1 MTFENEHLLP
11 GQVGQFFVLLA
22 FVASIVSAISYFKAS
37 SIRLDTQE
45 GEKQSWI
52 RFARGAF
59 FIEVFSLLAVFFCIY
74 YICSHHYYEYLYAY
88 KHASKELEP
97 KYLLACIWEG
107 QEGSFLLWS
116 LWHCALGTVL
126 IFTAKKRE
134 AAVMSIVNTAQ
145 IFLALMILGLYFFNV
160 RIGSSPFVLTRNELD
175 LSNAPMFID
184 AQTNLLRKDYLQFLK
199 DGIGLNPLLRNYWM
213 VIHPPILFLGFASTI
228 VPISFAYSSLISK
241 DWGGWVKAALP
252 WTLFSGCVLGTG
264 IMMGGKWAY
273 ESLSFGGY
281 WAWDPVENAAFV
293 PWLILLAGLHCM
305 AIYNSTKNALRASF
319 FFIILAYLFVLYST
333 FLTRT
338 GILGDTSVHSFTESG
353 MSMNVLIGIYVIA
366 ISLPVLF
373 LFFKNYKKIP
383 SIQKE
388 ENMSSREFWMFI
400 GALILFLS
408 ALFIISI
415 TSLPV
420 YNKIFGTNY
429 ADPQDREFAYNKV
442 LVLVA
447 IIIGLLTGASQFLK
461 YKNTDKQYLIK
472 KLTWPLAI
480 AVTISVL
487 MVFFYPIQFTKKG
500 PGFLGA
506 IYLALFASIF
516 SVLANGSYL
525 KSVLKW
531 NLKAGGAA
539 IAHLGFALMITGM
552 LISSGNRKVI
562 SDNSKTGLF
571 IPFAKDPTGRSAED
585 PMENLTLLRKVPTTM
600 GMYTVTYMDDSA
612 SNEKDRTFYN
622 LHFQKIDSITG
633 KVDEDF
639 VLSPDAYR
647 MKDNNLTSNPGT
659 KHYLTHDIFT
669 YISTISIPD
678 PKGDTTSFKPHD
690 LAIGDSVFYS
700 KGYYVLNGILKNPD
714 NARFHFSP
722 TDTALVADITI
733 YGQDGTRH
741 KAYPALRIHNQEINF
756 IDDTVVTQNLYLNFS
771 GISGNKKFKIN
782 SKETDRPTDFI
793 TLKAY
798 YFPYINLVW
807 LGLVIMSTGF
817 VVSLVSRVKA
827 AKWASYLSI
836 GLVLIFL
843 FYMFLLANS

>member
-11 GQVGQFFVLLA
+11 GQVGHFFVLLA
-22 FVASIVSAISYFKAS
+22 FVASIVSAISYFKA
-37 SIRLDTQE
+37 TATKQE
-45 GEKQSWI
+45 TEKQSWI

-59 FIEVFSLLAVFFCIY
+59 FIEVFSLLAVFATIY
-74 YICSHHYYEYLYAY
+74 YICSSHYYEYLYVY
-88 KHASKELEP
+88 KHASRELEP

-107 QEGSFLLWS
+107 QEGSFLLWA
-116 LWHCALGTVL
+116 LWHCVLGATL

-134 AAVMSIVNTAQ
+134 APVMSIVNSAQ
-145 IFLALMILGLYFFNV
+145 VFLVLMILGIYFFNT
-160 RIGSSPFVLTRNELD
+160 RIGSSPFVLTRNELVGPIFGQANY
-175 LSNAPMFID
+175 LSFI
-184 AQTNLLRKDYLQFLK
+184 K

-213 VIHPPILFLGFASTI
+213 VVHPPILFLGFASTV
-228 VPISFAYSSLISK
+228 VPIAFAYSSLITK

-252 WTLFSGCVLGTG
+252 WALFSGCVLGTG

-281 WAWDPVENAAFV
+281 WAWDPVENAVLV
-293 PWLILLAGLHCM
+293 PWLILVAGLHCM
-305 AIYNSTKNALRASF
+305 AIFNATKNALRASYLF
-319 FFIILAYLFVLYST
+319 VILAYLFVLYST

-338 GILGDTSVHSFTESG
+338 GVLGDTSVHSFTEAG
-353 MSMNVLIGIYVIA
+353 MSMNILIGIYVLA
-366 ISLPVLF
+366 ITLPVFF
-373 LFFKNYKKIP
+373 LFFKNYKNIP
-383 SIQKE
+383 TIQKE
-388 ENMSSREFWMFI
+388 EDMSSREFWMFI
-400 GALILFLS
+400 GSLILFLS

-420 YNKIFGTNY
+420 YNKIFGTHY

-447 IIIGLLTGASQFLK
+447 VIVGLLTGMSQFLK
-461 YKNTDKQYLIK
+461 YKNTGKKYLVQ
-472 KLTWPLAI
+472 KLAWPLGIAI
-480 AVTISVL
+480 AASVL
-487 MVFFYPIQFTKKG
+487 LAIFYPIEYSKKG

-506 IYLALFASIF
+506 IYLALFAAIF
-516 SVLANGSYL
+516 SVTANATYL

-539 IAHLGFALMITGM
+539 IAHLGFALMIGGM
-552 LISSGNRKVI
+552 LIASGNRKVI

-571 IPFAKDPTGRSAED
+571 IPFDKDPTGRGTEN
-585 PMENLTLLRKVPTTM
+585 PMENLTLLKDVPTAM
-600 GMYTVTYMDDSA
+600 GKYIVTYVNDSA

-622 LHFQKIDSITG
+622 LHFQKIDSATG
-633 KVDEDF
+633 KVDENF

-669 YISTISIPD
+669 YISTISVPD
-678 PKGDTTSFKPHD
+678 TKNDTTSFKLHEV
-690 LAIGDSVFYS
+690 AIGDSVFLNKS
-700 KGYYVLNGILKNPD
+700 FFVLNGIEKNP
-714 NARFHFSP
+714 NNERFHFLP
-722 TDTALVADITI
+722 TDTALVADITVH
-733 YGQDGTRH
+733 GKDGVSY
-741 KAYPALRIHNQEINF
+741 KAYPALTIHDQHIDF
-756 IDDTVVTQNLYLNFS
+756 IDDTVAAQNLYLNFS
-771 GISGNKKFKIN
+771 GITGNNKFKIN
-782 SKETDRPTDFI
+782 SKQTDSLTEFI

-807 LGLVIMSTGF
+807 LGLVIMSCGF

-827 AKWASYLSI
+827 AKWASWLSV
-836 GLVLIFL
+836 GVVLIFL

>member
-11 GQVGQFFVLLA
+11 GQVGHFFVLLA
-22 FVASIVSAISYFKAS
+22 FVASIVSAISYFKA
-37 SIRLDTQE
+37 TATKQE
-45 GEKQSWI
+45 TEKQSWI

-59 FIEVFSLLAVFFCIY
+59 FIEVFSLLAVFATIY
-74 YICSHHYYEYLYAY
+74 YICSNHYYEYLYVY
-88 KHASKELEP
+88 KHASRELEP

-107 QEGSFLLWS
+107 QEGSFLLWA
-116 LWHCALGTVL
+116 LWHCVLGTTL

-134 AAVMSIVNTAQ
+134 APVMSIVNSAQ
-145 IFLALMILGLYFFNV
+145 VFLVLMILGIYFFNT
-160 RIGSSPFVLTRNELD
+160 RIGSSPFVLTRNELLGPIFGQSNY
-175 LSNAPMFID
+175 LSFI
-184 AQTNLLRKDYLQFLK
+184 K

-213 VIHPPILFLGFASTI
+213 VVHPPILFLGFASTV
-228 VPISFAYSSLISK
+228 VPIAFAYSSLITK

-252 WTLFSGCVLGTG
+252 WALFSGCVLGTG

-281 WAWDPVENAAFV
+281 WAWDPVENAVLV
-293 PWLILLAGLHCM
+293 PWLILVAGLHCM
-305 AIYNSTKNALRASF
+305 AIFNATKNALRASYLF
-319 FFIILAYLFVLYST
+319 VILAYLFVLYST

-338 GILGDTSVHSFTESG
+338 GVLGDTSVHSFTEAG
-353 MSMNVLIGIYVIA
+353 MSMNVLIGIYVLVIT
-366 ISLPVLF
+366 LPVFF
-373 LFFKNYKKIP
+373 LFFKNYKNIP
-383 SIQKE
+383 TIQKE
-388 ENMSSREFWMFI
+388 EDMSSREFWMFI
-400 GALILFLS
+400 GSLILFLS

-420 YNKIFGTNY
+420 YNKIFGTHY

-447 IIIGLLTGASQFLK
+447 VIVGLLTGMSQFLN
-461 YKNTDKQYLIK
+461 YKNTGKKYLVQ
-472 KLTWPLAI
+472 KLAWPLGIAI
-480 AVTISVL
+480 AASVL
-487 MVFFYPIQFTKKG
+487 LAIFYPIEYSKKG

-506 IYLALFASIF
+506 IYLALFAAVF
-516 SVLANGSYL
+516 SVAANATYL

-539 IAHLGFALMITGM
+539 IAHLGFALMIGGM
-552 LISSGNRKVI
+552 LIASGNRKVI

-571 IPFAKDPTGRSAED
+571 IPFDKDPTGRGTEN
-585 PMENLTLLRKVPTTM
+585 PMENLTLLKDVPTAM
-600 GMYTVTYMDDSA
+600 GKYSVTYVSDSA

-622 LHFQKIDSITG
+622 LHFQKIDSATG
-633 KVDEDF
+633 KVDENF

-669 YISTISIPD
+669 YISSIYTPI
-678 PKGDTTSFKPHD
+678 PESDTTSFVPHQ
-690 LAIGDSVFYS
+690 LAIGDSIFYS
-700 KGYYVLNGILKNPD
+700 KGYFILNGIVKNPD
-714 NARFHFSP
+714 NERFHFLP
-722 TDTALVADITI
+722 TDTALVADITV
-733 YGQDGTRH
+733 YSKDGASY
-741 KAYPALRIHNQEINF
+741 KAYPALTIHNQKLNF
-756 IDDTVVTQNLYLNFS
+756 IDDTVVAQNLYLNFS
-771 GISGNKKFKIN
+771 GIAENKKFKIN
-782 SKETDRPTDFI
+782 SKERDTLTAYI

-807 LGLVIMSTGF
+807 LGLVIMSCGF

-827 AKWASYLSI
+827 AKWASLLSV
-836 GLVLIFL
+836 GVVLIFL